1 MNLTLKRKSTTP
13 AGEVWE
19 IDVDDTPTQPLPR
32 QPDPNRDPAAGDD
45 EGKKKDTGR

>member
-19 IDVDDTPTQPLPR
+19 IDLDDTPTQPLPR
-32 QPDPNRDPAAGDD
+32 QSDMNGDPDAKDD
-45 EGKKKDTGR
+45 DDKKDTGR